1 MPGYVYFTE
10 EQKQLDAQLKEVSSV
25 SRAAGE
31 KLRELRAQIDGLNQ
45 TAEQSKNEIISLLN
59 ERASTKGRLQRYDAM
74 QEQAQLRKSELTQ
87 KLLEARTSEETQ
99 RASFEKYQ
107 KELMEVSSRILELTA
122 SQKEKE
128 EEAEGFRRQLG
139 KLNEELEVGQSAYHR

>member
-1 MPGYVYFTE
+1 MENQIELLKEQIKSVRSGEEQKQGRLSPIGEDILERRETRKRFTE
-10 EQKQLDAQLKEVSSV
+10 EQKQLDAQLKEVSSCLQGGGGKAEE
-25 SRAAGE
+25 SCA
-31 KLRELRAQIDGLNQ
+31 AQIDGLNQ

-99 RASFEKYQ
+99 RAV
-107 KELMEVSSRILELTA
+107 L
-122 SQKEKE
+122 
-128 EEAEGFRRQLG
+128 
-139 KLNEELEVGQSAYHR
+139 